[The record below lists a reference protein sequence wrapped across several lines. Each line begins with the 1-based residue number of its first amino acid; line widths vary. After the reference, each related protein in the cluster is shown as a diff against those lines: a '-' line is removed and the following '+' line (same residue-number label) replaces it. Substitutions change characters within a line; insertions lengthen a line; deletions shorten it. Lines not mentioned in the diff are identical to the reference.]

1 MKLKPVIA
9 AEHAINWYLG
19 NYLEDP
25 DNALRDDEEIPPK
38 WLEDIADLRK
48 ELSEQKMTH
57 RQFLD
62 LVKEKG
68 IQISITNTRSTNRLT
83 VLGAINSASQGKALV
98 CF

>member
-68 IQISITNTRSTNRLT
+68 IHDKYYQYEKYEPPYCPWCDKFGVPR
-83 VLGAINSASQGKALV
+83 
-98 CF
+98 